1 MQMIIPI
8 GGKVA
13 GPALEEVG
21 GKILAKIGKTV
32 LGKTG
37 SYEKLASELGANRL
51 SIPTEIWK
59 KMSDAERWTANQ
71 KFLDRMIERG
81 DEIILSN
88 RVTDINDVTG
98 YFRKELDYLISSG
111 FKLSADGL
119 RMTR

>member
-8 GGKVA
+8 GGKIA

-21 GKILAKIGKTV
+21 GKILGNVGKTV

-37 SYEKLASELGANRL
+37 SYEKLASDLGANRF

-59 KMSDAERWTANQ
+59 KMSEAERWTANQ
-71 KFLDRMIERG
+71 KFLDRMIARG

-88 RVTDINDVTG
+88 RVTNINDFTG
-98 YFRKELDYLISSG
+98 YFRKELDYLISCG